1 MSPTTQASFAEI
13 LKEVVAPE
21 APNLKPDVAQ
31 WMLTLGFSESRRNR
45 MLELAELG
53 NRGELTDAQQ
63 EEMDNYRRV
72 GNFLSLLQAKAR
84 LSLQQTTQA
93 N

>member
-13 LKEVVAPE
+13 LNDLVAPD
-21 APNLKPDVAQ
+21 APNLKADVAQ

-53 NRGELTDAQQ
+53 NRGELTDELR

-72 GNFLSLLQAKAR
+72 GNLVSLLQAKAR
-84 LSLQQTTQA
+84 LSLRQTTQA

>member
-13 LKEVVAPE
+13 LNDLVAPD

-31 WMLTLGFSESRRNR
+31 WMLTLGFSKSRRDR
-45 MLELAELG
+45 MLQLAEL
-53 NRGELTDAQQ
+53 NSRGELTDALR

-72 GNFLSLLQAKAR
+72 GNLVSLLQAKAR
-84 LSLQQTTQA
+84 LSLQKTIQA

>member
-1 MSPTTQASFAEI
+1 MSPTTHNSFADI
-13 LKEVVAPE
+13 LNDLVAPD

-31 WMLTLGFSESRRNR
+31 WMLTLGFSDSRRDR

-53 NRGELTDAQQ
+53 NRGELSDTLR
-63 EEMDNYRRV
+63 EEMENYRRV
-72 GNFLSLLQAKAR
+72 GNLISLLQAKAR
-84 LSLQQTTQA
+84 LSLRQTTQS